1 MPPLLLAVMVLLLV
15 LLSGAFCCKLLS
27 WYLHLVSMDFWSLD
41 FMDFMELPTWTF
53 IDFMN
58 LLDLMDFS
66 GFQASIFGG
75 QDPFH
80 GSDFLPTSRRLQA
93 KPLSMSGTLPNSNAV
108 SFVPLLRL
116 LQHASLWAIS
126 VPKICW
132 MVFSL

>member
-1 MPPLLLAVMVLLLV
+1 M
-15 LLSGAFCCKLLS
+15 
-27 WYLHLVSMDFWSLD
+27 D
-41 FMDFMELPTWTF
+41 FMDLPTWIF

-58 LLDLMDFS
+58 LLDFMDFP
-66 GFQASIFGG
+66 GFHASIFGE

-80 GSDFLPTSRRLQA
+80 GRDFLPTPRWLQA
-93 KPLSMSGTLPNSNAV
+93 KPPSMSGTLPNSNAV
-108 SFVPLLRL
+108 SLVPPLRL